1 MSKKS
6 TKTVNPT
13 ATVKPDTNPDD
24 ARLDALDGT
33 QTGNKPATPVTH
45 PVGTQYRPADALR
58 VHPDNPRNHVDTI
71 AGVAVPSSVR
81 PEEMAD
87 SILRAGDIIKPLI
100 VCGTGC
106 KSKPGTILS
115 GNRRFSGVVLLQR
128 QNLLPVAIATRG
140 IPCDVRDN
148 LTATDENNIL
158 NDHGDTQPLNPT
170 ECFRAMLA
178 MQANGYGPE
187 EIVFRHP
194 GLLAGFMQKTLPALP
209 TDAKERGKWY
219 DTVRDTL
226 AYNVLCWGH
235 FPASLLPAKILN
247 IQEEKE
253 RAFSGKDTAKPV
265 YNPFKPTA
273 QRAKLLYKAMR
284 ADRKAG
290 QWDSKTGGPEFN
302 ALCEKFRTDDNPA
315 TPETATLATSEAN
328 PLPQTKVTELR
339 ESVGLTI
346 PVADALLTFVQTGN
360 RPENYDAI
368 VNDARFASG
377 LLDVIR
383 KNRARFAKVLPVAV
397 MSAIDDSNGN
407 ALADAVATMP
417 E

>member
-1 MSKKS
+1 MAKKQ
-6 TKTVNPT
+6 TATVNPT
-13 ATVKPDTNPDD
+13 ATVKSAPAND
-24 ARLDALDGT
+24 AHLDALDGT
-33 QTGNKPATPVTH
+33 ATPQSVAQPAAH
-45 PVGTQYRPADALR
+45 PAGTQYRQPDALR

-115 GNRRFSGVVLLQR
+115 GNRRFSGVILLQR
-128 QNLLPVAIATRG
+128 QSLLPAALASRG
-140 IPCDVRDN
+140 IPCDIRDN

-170 ECFRAMLA
+170 ECFRSMLA

-194 GLLAGFMQKTLPALP
+194 GLLAGYMQKTLPPLP
-209 TDAKERGKWY
+209 SDVKERGKWY
-219 DTVRDTL
+219 DGIRDTL
-226 AYNVLCWGH
+226 AYNVLCYGV
-235 FPASLLPAKILN
+235 FPPSLLPAKILN

-253 RAFSGKDTAKPV
+253 RAFAGKETPKPV
-265 YNPFKPTA
+265 YDPFKPTA
-273 QRAKLLYKAMR
+273 QRAKQLYKAMR

-290 QWDSKTGGPEFN
+290 QWDAKNGGPEFN
-302 ALCEKFRTDDNPA
+302 ALCEKFRADDNPA
-315 TPETATLATSEAN
+315 TPETTTPATNSN
-328 PLPQTKVTELR
+328 PLPQTKISELR
-339 ESVGLTI
+339 ESVGLSI
-346 PVADALLTFVQTGN
+346 PVADTLLAFVQTGN
-360 RPENYDAI
+360 RPENYDTV
-368 VNDARFASG
+368 VNDARFSAS
-377 LLDVIR
+377 LLEVIR
-383 KNRARFAKVLPVAV
+383 KNRARFAKVLPVPV
-397 MSAIDDSNGN
+397 MVAIDDCNAN
-407 ALADAVATMP
+407 ALAESVGRMP